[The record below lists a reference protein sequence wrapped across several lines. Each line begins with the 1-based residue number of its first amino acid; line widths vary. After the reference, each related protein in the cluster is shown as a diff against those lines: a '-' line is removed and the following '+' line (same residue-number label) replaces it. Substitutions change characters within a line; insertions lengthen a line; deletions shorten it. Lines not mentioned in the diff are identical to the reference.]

1 MKTADIPK
9 VDVSAE
15 LDPSP
20 VEIVNTEGKGKGKAG
35 KKGKGGGGTLLDTP
49 VFDSKDVELNAAML
63 LRFLQANCKNDGA
76 SYWGLLL

>member
-1 MKTADIPK
+1 MTFICVLYPK

-20 VEIVNTEGKGKGKAG
+20 VEIVNTEGKGKGKSG
-35 KKGKGGGGTLLDTP
+35 KKGKGGGTLLDTP

-63 LRFLQANCKNDGA
+63 LSLAGCSRGA
-76 SYWGLLL
+76 RGCSSR